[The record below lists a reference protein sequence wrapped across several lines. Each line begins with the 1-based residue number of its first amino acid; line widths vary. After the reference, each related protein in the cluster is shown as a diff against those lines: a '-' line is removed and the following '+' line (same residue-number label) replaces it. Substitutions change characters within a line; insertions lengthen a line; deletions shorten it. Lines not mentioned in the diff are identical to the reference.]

1 MTFKPWEAADK
12 QILRPEFLDSFWTL
26 LYSRMW
32 FDVEPKFLYFTDPD
46 NQWWYHYYC
55 WIRGEEP
62 FPAETKKFSTFTRFS
77 GFWLITLGIFPL
89 LISLIGALRILFG
102 KWRLGPKSNGIETV
116 KMQIFPVF
124 LIGNLLCVIA
134 LTLKFPVFSAIK
146 ASYLL
151 NSLPALAVFLG
162 VGLMSLEK
170 YKPIKKII
178 GALFVI
184 LFILVIFHILYIV
197 KSALG
202 QF

>member
-1 MTFKPWEAADK
+1 
-12 QILRPEFLDSFWTL
+12 
-26 LYSRMW
+26 
-32 FDVEPKFLYFTDPD
+32 
-46 NQWWYHYYC
+46 
-55 WIRGEEP
+55 
-62 FPAETKKFSTFTRFS
+62 
-77 GFWLITLGIFPL
+77 
-89 LISLIGALRILFG
+89 
-102 KWRLGPKSNGIETV
+102 
-116 KMQIFPVF
+116 MQIFPVF

-146 ASYLL
+146 DSYLL